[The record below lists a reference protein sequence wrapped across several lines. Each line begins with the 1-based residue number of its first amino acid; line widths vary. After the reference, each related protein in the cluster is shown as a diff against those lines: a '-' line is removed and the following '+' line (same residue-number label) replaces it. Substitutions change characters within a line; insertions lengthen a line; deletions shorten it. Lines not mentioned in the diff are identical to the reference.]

1 MASRMPEA
9 ARGSAPPGRLTA
21 PMPGRIAALLVEPG
35 TKVEANQ
42 PVLVLEAMKME
53 HLLTAPRTG
62 VVKAFPFK
70 LGSQVA
76 EGAELVIF
84 DLDPVPELG

>member
-1 MASRMPEA
+1 MPEA
-9 ARGSAPPGRLTA
+9 PRGSAPPGRVTA

-35 TKVEANQ
+35 TKVAANQ

-53 HLLTAPRTG
+53 HLLTSPRTG
-62 VVKAFPFK
+62 VVKEFPFK

-84 DLDPVPELG
+84 DLEPEPEIG